1 MMLFQLVKKDFL
13 LVKKYVLIMM
23 GLCIILPPFLISSI
37 PEYAGVMGFVL
48 IAIYSVFMLL
58 QYVILKETQSPKASA
73 LLCAL
78 PYSRKD
84 FVLSKYVFCL
94 IIYLACCLF
103 FGFETLVFP
112 QLGSLGVT
120 MPVMLFLVISLILSV
135 YLPVHYKL
143 GCDKTKIL
151 FAIVIMAFSF
161 VFPQIIKIKSSLS
174 INFLLL
180 LNPAILIGGAIILSI
195 IILMVS
201 VTISMK
207 IYKKVDL

>member
-161 VFPQIIKIKSSLS
+161 VFPQIIKIKSSLN